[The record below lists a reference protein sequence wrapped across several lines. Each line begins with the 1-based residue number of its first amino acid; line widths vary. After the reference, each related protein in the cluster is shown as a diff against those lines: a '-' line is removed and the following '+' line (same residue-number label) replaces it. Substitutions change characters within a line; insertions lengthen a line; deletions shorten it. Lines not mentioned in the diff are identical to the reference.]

1 MQVVYHTNTVASN
14 INQNPAYSFLY
25 VVILFP
31 TMLSNQIYTNSRGQ
45 YVMSKVITVL
55 TYNKHKYTR

>member
-1 MQVVYHTNTVASN
+1 MQVVYHTDTVASN
-14 INQNPAYSFLY
+14 INQNPAYNFLG
-25 VVILFP
+25 VVILFL

-45 YVMSKVITVL
+45 SVMSKVVTVL